1 MKNNL
6 AAAGLVWFATVG
18 HSFAQE
24 TQMSDAVN
32 LWLSGNDRDG
42 LPALAADAVQGDT
55 TAQLI
60 LGQVDRDTIPGG
72 YSDFLLS
79 LDRDERAELLR
90 ADGGDDPSDNWL
102 LSLSDDSQ
110 SDLGLALF
118 WYEANLDPID
128 AALDLQRESEGSLA
142 ELVLWRT
149 VNNGKFNLVQAMPAE
164 NYGLSDAG
172 FLTWMRDYFSSEN
185 RTINMSRFLAD
196 ENSQKVAGL
205 LALKRLERVLGLGG
219 SFSVGLNEF
228 IEVMRGN
235 GDELAPTADLV
246 TLNATIRQVAEVDP
260 RIAVVDR
267 MCAIC
272 PDSEEDYQCR
282 IQTFEIIGG
291 YETLLAVRTPAEA
304 AVASDVYL
312 SSDRAVT
319 SLTNL
324 VKGRGPSDMSRVR
337 SSCLASILSAP
348 VR

>member
-1 MKNNL
+1 MMKKNL
-6 AAAGLVWFATVG
+6 VAAGLVWFATVG
-18 HSFAQE
+18 QAFAQDA
-24 TQMSDAVN
+24 QVSDAVA
-32 LWLSGNDRDG
+32 LWLSGNDQDG
-42 LPALAADAVQGDT
+42 LPALATDARQGDT

-79 LDRDERAELLR
+79 LGRDARAELLR
-90 ADGGDDPSDNWL
+90 ATVGQGPTDNWL
-102 LSLSDDSQ
+102 LSLSDESKR
-110 SDLGLALF
+110 DLGLALF

-128 AALDLQRESEGSLA
+128 AALDLQQVSEESLA

-164 NYGLSDAG
+164 NYGLSDAA
-172 FLTWMRDYFSSEN
+172 FLAWMKDYFASEN
-185 RTINMSRFLAD
+185 RTINMSRFVAD
-196 ENSQKVAGL
+196 QNSQKVAGL

-228 IEVMRGN
+228 IQVMRGN

-260 RIAVVDR
+260 RIGVVDR
-267 MCAIC
+267 MCSIC
-272 PDSEEDYQCR
+272 PNSEEDYQCL

-291 YETLLAVRTPAEA
+291 YDTLLAVRTPAEA
-304 AVASDVYL
+304 AIASDVYL

-324 VKGRGPSDMSRVR
+324 VKGVGPSDMSRVR
-337 SSCLASILSAP
+337 SACLASILSDGQ
-348 VR
+348 